1 MQDLLNKEPV
11 KRVIKKLKEYDEKL
25 EVIVLDNSA
34 RTAQDA
40 ANTLNTEV
48 GSIIK
53 SLFLRTKNSFLLCL
67 VAGDKRC
74 SLNKVKKI
82 LNEKDVSM
90 AKADQVK
97 EITGFTIGGVSPV
110 AHLNEI
116 NIYIDQSLSRFKNI
130 YGAAGHPNAVFKI
143 DFKNLNEI
151 TKGKIADLSLIH
163 I

>member
-40 ANTLNTEV
+40 ANTLNTEI

-130 YGAAGHPNAVFKI
+130 
-143 DFKNLNEI
+143 L
-151 TKGKIADLSLIH
+151 H
-163 I
+163 IRVSYPFRYIS

>member
-40 ANTLNTEV
+40 ANTLNTEI

-74 SLNKVKKI
+74 SLK
-82 LNEKDVSM
+82 
-90 AKADQVK
+90 
-97 EITGFTIGGVSPV
+97 
-110 AHLNEI
+110 
-116 NIYIDQSLSRFKNI
+116 
-130 YGAAGHPNAVFKI
+130 
-143 DFKNLNEI
+143 
-151 TKGKIADLSLIH
+151 
-163 I
+163 

>member
-1 MQDLLNKEPV
+1 MKDLLNKESV
-11 KRVIKKLKEYDEKL
+11 KRVSQKLKEFDEAL
-25 EVIVLDNSA
+25 NVVVLDSSA

-40 ANTLNTEV
+40 ANNLNTEV

-74 SLNKVKKI
+74 SLNKIKKV

-90 AKADQVK
+90 GSADQVK

-110 AHLNEI
+110 GHLNPI
-116 NIYIDQSLSRFKNI
+116 KIYIDQSLSRFKYI
-130 YGAAGHPNAVFKI
+130 FGAAGHPNCVFKI
-143 DFKNLNEI
+143 NFEDLQKI
-151 TKGKIADLSLIH
+151 TSGEVMDIAE
-163 I
+163 